1 MFSGLYQKIKINLLR
16 IKPWSTNSN
25 LPLKPLCSPLEF
37 VTLVRF
43 KFLCNSCHDDATTT
57 TTTTTRRMK
66 TYSGTNRNLY
76 SKFLHKQLFRNRYL
90 LVRSFDRS
98 TTTMMMMMIRKS
110 SRNILQTF
118 CKSDISLKQI
128 WSGKCD
134 SRQLLKSNMLW
145 NIDKLYGSKVT
156 Y

>member
-57 TTTTTRRMK
+57 TTTRRMK

-98 TTTMMMMMIRKS
+98 FDDDDDDDDTKIFPKHSSDFLQIGHFVKTNLIREMWLATTTKI
-110 SRNILQTF
+110 QHT
-118 CKSDISLKQI
+118 LKH
-128 WSGKCD
+128 W
-134 SRQLLKSNMLW
+134 
-145 NIDKLYGSKVT
+145 
-156 Y
+156 

>member
-57 TTTTTRRMK
+57 TTTRRMK

-98 TTTMMMMMIRKS
+98 FDDDDDDDDDDTKIFPKHSSDFLQIGHFVKTNLIREMWLATTTKI
-110 SRNILQTF
+110 QHT
-118 CKSDISLKQI
+118 LKH
-128 WSGKCD
+128 W
-134 SRQLLKSNMLW
+134 
-145 NIDKLYGSKVT
+145 
-156 Y
+156 

>member
-98 TTTMMMMMIRKS
+98 FDDDDDDDDTKIFPKHSSDFLQIGHFVKTNLIRE
-110 SRNILQTF
+110 
-118 CKSDISLKQI
+118 
-128 WSGKCD
+128 
-134 SRQLLKSNMLW
+134 M
-145 NIDKLYGSKVT
+145 
-156 Y
+156 

>member
-57 TTTTTRRMK
+57 TTTRRMK

-98 TTTMMMMMIRKS
+98 FDDDDDDDDDDTKIFPKHSSDFLQIGHFVKTNLIREMWLATTTKI
-110 SRNILQTF
+110 QHA
-118 CKSDISLKQI
+118 LKH
-128 WSGKCD
+128 W
-134 SRQLLKSNMLW
+134 
-145 NIDKLYGSKVT
+145 
-156 Y
+156 